1 MHKVINN
8 NITTVTN
15 FLTETECKEIIQNS
29 LNEYVLQDATVYS
42 KTDIQTNYNPRKSK
56 VAPITTLGV
65 IDDKIFNEVNQ
76 HILIEDHK
84 LSINGFQFT
93 QYEVGDY
100 FDWHSDS
107 NNTVFKDRICT
118 IVIQLNNDYG
128 GGEFQLR
135 LESNDIDMEFGVG
148 NLFIFPSNIIH
159 RVKPI
164 TSGIRYSLVSWLVL
178 HPNETNKKRLI

>member
-1 MHKVINN
+1 MYN
-8 NITTVTN
+8 NITTVVN
-15 FLTETECKEIIQNS
+15 FLTETECEEIIQKS
-29 LNEYVLQDATVYS
+29 LNECTLQDATVYS
-42 KTDIQTNYNPRKSK
+42 ETNTHLKNNPRKSK
-56 VAPITTLGV
+56 VAPIDNLGLTNN
-65 IDDKIFNEVNQ
+65 KILNEVNRQ
-76 HILIEDHK
+76 ILIEDHK

-100 FDWHSDS
+100 FEWHSDS
-107 NNTVFKDRICT
+107 NNTVFKDRIYT
-118 IVIQLNNDYG
+118 IVIQLNNNYN

-135 LESNDIDMEFGVG
+135 LESKDVDMEFGVG

-178 HPNETNKKRLI
+178 QPDETNKKRLI